1 LSDGPLSALLEDV
14 EAAVRSGHTR
24 IIGDATARALLPLGS
39 CVDLQREA
47 LIAIALQR
55 VGGARCAVR
64 SDEGDSLVGAMVGIS
79 ESDGFGVVKALT
91 ASRHNR
97 ERGLPRSLS
106 TIVLTALPTG
116 FPLAVISGTFLTAA
130 RTAATAYLAIE
141 ALGDASERRVGL
153 FGAGPIAATFVDILF
168 ARGGPWDVAVFA
180 PTREHR
186 EAFARRLEPRGR
198 VVVRAA
204 ASARDAARGR
214 PTLVAF
220 TDGSGPFI
228 DADEIRADALVVSMA
243 SRAHTSEVPA
253 SFVAKASLYADDP
266 ASAGRDAAE
275 FAHCDGLRVQ
285 PVGAC
290 LQDTGPE
297 RPAGGRVFK
306 SVGTAFQD
314 VVGAANVWRA
324 AVRSGAG
331 ETFRFLQ

>member
-1 LSDGPLSALLEDV
+1 LSDGPVPVLLEDV

-24 IIGDATARALLPLGS
+24 IIGDAAARELLPLES
-39 CVDLQREA
+39 CVELQRAA
-47 LIAIALQR
+47 LVAIAQGR
-55 VGGARCAVR
+55 SGGERCPVR
-64 SDEGDSLVGAMVGIS
+64 SDDGDSLVGAMVGIS
-79 ESDGFGVVKALT
+79 EDEGFGVVKALT

-141 ALGDASERRVGL
+141 ALGDASERRIGL
-153 FGAGPIAATFVDILF
+153 FGAGPIAATFVDILV
-168 ARGGPWDVAVFA
+168 ARGGPWDVAVFT

-186 EAFARRLEPRGR
+186 EAFARRFEPRGR

-228 DADEIRADALVVSMA
+228 EADEIRANALVVSMA
-243 SRAHTSEVPA
+243 SRAHAPEVPA
-253 SFVAKASLYADDP
+253 SFVAKAASYADDP
-266 ASAGRDAAE
+266 ESAGREAAE
-275 FAHCDGLRVQ
+275 FAHGDGLRVR
-285 PVGAC
+285 PIGAC
-290 LQDTGPE
+290 LQDAAPE
-297 RPAGGRVFK
+297 RTEGGRVFK

-314 VVGAANVWRA
+314 VVGAASVWRA
-324 AVRSGAG
+324 AVRSGVG
-331 ETFRFLQ
+331 DTVRLLE